1 MCVYDTMHTHTAFAI
16 QRTGV
21 PIYVQIRDHLLGR
34 IASGD
39 LAPGQQ
45 MPTMRQVAGD
55 LGVDLNTVR
64 HAYDELAAQGAVRL
78 VRGRGTFVADTDATP
93 PSPEPP
99 PRAAPTIAEPAPSR
113 RGAGRPRDPEIEQ
126 RFKQAALEILAEFG
140 FAGLTLD
147 RICARAKAPAATFY
161 RRWASPTVLV
171 SEAFNERFEIGF
183 LEVGDDVPADL
194 LAFTDKLLALY
205 NDPLLGPCLSFIWPE
220 TRLRPNLL
228 KPMAEAERGRRKTNV
243 ATLESALRD
252 QGYSPHISAQMVLFV
267 LNNVTYM
274 SSITGRKLSRADYA
288 ALITQLLLPA
298 AS

>member
-1 MCVYDTMHTHTAFAI
+1 MHTPVQFAV

-21 PIYVQIRDHLLGR
+21 PIYIQIRDHLLER
-34 IASGD
+34 IAAGD

-64 HAYDELAAQGAVRL
+64 HAYDELAARGAVRL
-78 VRGRGTFVADTDATP
+78 VRGRGTFVSDTGAPAAP
-93 PSPEPP
+93 PSPRATKPP
-99 PRAAPTIAEPAPSR
+99 APPSPSR

-161 RRWASPTVLV
+161 RRWSTPTVLV

-183 LEVGDDVPADL
+183 LDLTGDLPADL

-205 NDPLLGPCLSFIWPE
+205 TDPLLGPCLSFIWPE
-220 TRLRPNLL
+220 TRLRPGLL
-228 KPMAEAERGRRKTNV
+228 EPMAEAERGRRKTNV
-243 ATLESALRD
+243 EALERALLE
-252 QGYSPHISAQMVLFV
+252 QGYAPHISAQMLLFV

-274 SSITGRKLSRADYA
+274 RYVTGRKVSRDDYA
-288 ALITQLLLPA
+288 ALIAQLLLPA
-298 AS
+298 AP